1 MKLRHL
7 ATALGAAMSFSAM
20 AAPIFSLTP
29 PAGWDGTFSIKMVGY
44 EAFTGPLAVG
54 AENFGVLKV
63 TSIVDGGGQNTLW
76 VDGQNSA
83 EITGVFSQI
92 RVALVVPG
100 ALGDARVL
108 STGGVAN
115 FFINPFGSFN
125 ATGGFAQ
132 GLSGYAQAGGAPNT
146 NVYDGISNVAA
157 GGSLVNAN
165 WVTGVSDAFFP
176 NPLATTITVDGTFI
190 ATSTPQS
197 GFAAGFLSV
206 TGGTY
211 GAMFDTNSFI
221 FNHSAPADLR
231 ANNTFCTPGVFCS
244 ASVADAGGLPA
255 AGGWALRIDDPINGR
270 VNVVPEPTS
279 VALLGLGL
287 LALASARRR
296 KI

>member
-29 PAGWDGTFSIKMVGY
+29 PAGWDGSFSIKMVGY
-44 EAFTGPLAVG
+44 ESFTAPLGVG
-54 AENFGVLKV
+54 VDNFGVLKV
-63 TSIVDGGGQNTLW
+63 TSIVTGNGQATLW
-76 VDGQNSA
+76 SDGQNGA
-83 EITGVFSQI
+83 EITGIFSQI
-92 RVALVVPG
+92 KVNTIIPFGTSAQVK
-100 ALGDARVL
+100 
-108 STGGVAN
+108 STGGIAS

-125 ATGGFAQ
+125 TAGGFAQ
-132 GLSGYAQAGGAPNT
+132 GLFGYAPAGGPPNT
-146 NVYDGISNVAA
+146 NVYNGISNVGA
-157 GGSLVNAN
+157 GGSLVNAQ
-165 WVTGVSDAFFP
+165 WVPGVNDSVP
-176 NPLATTITVDGTFI
+176 GPLSTTITVDGVFI
-190 ATSTPQS
+190 AASTPQS

-206 TGGTY
+206 TGGAY
-211 GAMFDTNSFI
+211 AAMFDTDSFI
-221 FNHSAPADLR
+221 FVNNAPADLR

-244 ASVADAGGLPA
+244 ATVADAGGTPA
-255 AGGWALRIDDPINGR
+255 QGGWALRIDDPINGR